1 MQHDREQ
8 FASSCMCVSLL
19 VLVWLVVGVWPDP
32 VYIAVKVSDG
42 KIDGLRAQLKTLQD
56 LVELDIKLHQL
67 DNAPRRRGA
76 ACGEIMPSSHAPISR
91 ADTAIMYAFAATRNA
106 TYALMF

>member
-56 LVELDIKLHQL
+56 LLPKFFVKDQWKIKDVCYRL
-67 DNAPRRRGA
+67 
-76 ACGEIMPSSHAPISR
+76 ACGIVNCR
-91 ADTAIMYAFAATRNA
+91 AKSACRNNNVC
-106 TYALMF
+106 THQRFL